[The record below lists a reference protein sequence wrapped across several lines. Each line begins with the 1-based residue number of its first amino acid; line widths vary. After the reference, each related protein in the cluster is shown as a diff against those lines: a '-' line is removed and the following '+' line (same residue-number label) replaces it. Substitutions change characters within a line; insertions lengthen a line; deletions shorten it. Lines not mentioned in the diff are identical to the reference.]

1 MSAAVHC
8 RPMRE
13 QDFAAVISFY
23 MEYYNAEGDAW
34 TEETVLHRI
43 RQVYDSPDAYC
54 LVAEEN
60 GAPIAFAMGRF
71 QQYYD
76 LVAYDLVEIVVRSS
90 HQNQGIGSEFL
101 IELERRVKS
110 LGAAMVQLDA
120 VNDERHHRFYG
131 RLGYKDVTNL
141 VPKCKFL

>member
-1 MSAAVHC
+1 MSATVLY
-8 RPMRE
+8 RTMQE
-13 QDFAAVISFY
+13 QDFDAVVSFY

-34 TEETVLHRI
+34 TAGTVLHRI
-43 RQVYDSPDAYC
+43 RQVYDSPDSYC
-54 LVAEEN
+54 MVAEEN
-60 GAPIAFAMGRF
+60 DAPIAFAMGRF

-90 HQNQGIGSEFL
+90 HQGRGIGSKFL
-101 IELERRVKS
+101 TELERRVKL

-141 VPKCKFL
+141 APKCKFL